1 MRAWTVLNHM
11 AWFTQVCLASLVSDI
26 GANRVIFTVN
36 VLHLKPLDIKSFVFP
51 LFPAPPPQKKREAQ
65 NNLGEIG
72 LANMM
77 GGMCDGEVW
86 ILSNP

>member
-1 MRAWTVLNHM
+1 MKWHTLLGWAEVRMRAWTVLNHM

-51 LFPAPPPQKKREAQ
+51 LFPAPPPQKRER
-65 NNLGEIG
+65 LRITLER
-72 LANMM
+72 
-77 GGMCDGEVW
+77 
-86 ILSNP
+86 